1 MVKSL
6 RWTQYTSRAEAFAE
20 EALRQ
25 VLGTQKTLLWL
36 YRECEQEEIEESQE
50 ERSSGATK
58 RYINISG
65 TLHEGQRIRI
75 SIFIERL
82 AREWP
87 FLVKY
92 VEVRVKNSQEHA
104 NVHGEKS
111 RLRVFLAPESEFASL
126 FA

>member
-1 MVKSL
+1 MVKGL

-36 YRECEQEEIEESQE
+36 FRDCDQEEMEETDE
-50 ERSSGATK
+50 ERSSGRTK
-58 RYINISG
+58 RYVNISG
-65 TLHEGQRIRI
+65 TLRDGQRAEV
-75 SIFIERL
+75 SVFI
-82 AREWP
+82 AREDRDSP

-92 VEVRVKNSQEHA
+92 IEVRVKNSQEDA
-104 NVHGEKS
+104 NRLGEKS
-111 RLRVFLAPESEFASL
+111 RFKVFFEPEKDFAEL